1 MCGCLF
7 MSAYI
12 LGELRADGDGP
23 HCIVLWAR
31 PTALAATVIAG
42 LPLNCPYLLLSI
54 IWKLFWKL

>member
-1 MCGCLF
+1 